1 MEWKEVRLGDV
12 CSKIGSGATPS
23 GGKEAY
29 KGGDYHLI
37 RSQNVLDFAFS
48 KDGLASINDEQANK
62 LKNVEIIQGDVLLN
76 ITGDSVA
83 RCCIVP
89 SEILPAR
96 VNQHVAIIRPRKE
109 ELDNHY
115 LLYYLQH
122 YKRQLLQIASAG
134 ATRNAITKAMIE
146 NLILS
151 CPKSLED
158 QRRIASI
165 LSSLDRKIELNN
177 KINADLEEMAQAIF
191 KNWFVDFEPFKDGKF
206 VDSELGMIPEGWKVI
221 SLNEILDNVSGYS
234 YKGSE
239 LQSSNIA
246 MATIKN
252 FERKG
257 GFKTEGYKEIVIS
270 KKIKET
276 QFVNMFDVLVAHTDL
291 TQNAEIVGNPAI
303 VLSKGGYEKLI
314 MSMDLTK
321 VISKIDGVTNG
332 LLYCIL
338 STSRFKEH
346 ALGYVNG
353 TTVLHMSKKAVPE
366 YTCAFPKDI
375 NQIRDLCITLDSI
388 YKRMAVTY
396 DENSRLS
403 LLRDTLLPRL
413 MSGELEVPE

>member
-1 MEWKEVRLGDV
+1 MEWKEVRLGDILNFRRGHDLPHSAMKPGNIPV
-12 CSKIGSGATPS
+12 AGSNGVIGYHDTATPIKPILTIGRS
-23 GGKEAY
+23 GNVGKPYFYEEAWAHNTTLY
-29 KGGDYHLI
+29 VDDFKG
-37 RSQNVLDFAFS
+37 
-48 KDGLASINDEQANK
+48 NDPK
-62 LKNVEIIQGDVLLN
+62 F
-76 ITGDSVA
+76 
-83 RCCIVP
+83 
-89 SEILPAR
+89 
-96 VNQHVAIIRPRKE
+96 
-109 ELDNHY
+109 
-115 LLYYLQH
+115 LYYLCQTMPF
-122 YKRQLLQIASAG
+122 ANFGGGSAVP
-134 ATRNAITKAMIE
+134 TLNRNHIHPLETKI
-146 NLILS
+146 
-151 CPKSLED
+151 PVKVED

-276 QFVNMFDVLVAHTDL
+276 QFVDMFDVLVAHTDL

-375 NQIRDLCITLDSI
+375 NQIRDLCITLDAI

-413 MSGELEVPE
+413 MSGEIEVLE

>member
-1 MEWKEVRLGDV
+1 MGGVSMVLSDLVDVIGGGTPKTTEESYWNGSIPWLSVKDFCGDKKYV
-12 CSKIGSGATPS
+12 YNTEKSITVEGLNNSSTKLLHKDNIIISARGTVGELAMIPYDMAFNQSCFGLIP
-23 GGKEAY
+23 
-29 KGGDYHLI
+29 KG
-37 RSQNVLDFAFS
+37 N
-48 KDGLASINDEQANK
+48 NDPHF
-62 LKNVEIIQGDVLLN
+62 VF
-76 ITGDSVA
+76 
-83 RCCIVP
+83 
-89 SEILPAR
+89 
-96 VNQHVAIIRPRKE
+96 
-109 ELDNHY
+109 Y
-115 LLYYLQH
+115 LLKDKVRSLKSQT
-122 YKRQLLQIASAG
+122 QGSVFD
-134 ATRNAITKAMIE
+134 TITKATFDRIE
-146 NLILS
+146 CADYS
-151 CPKSLED
+151 EED